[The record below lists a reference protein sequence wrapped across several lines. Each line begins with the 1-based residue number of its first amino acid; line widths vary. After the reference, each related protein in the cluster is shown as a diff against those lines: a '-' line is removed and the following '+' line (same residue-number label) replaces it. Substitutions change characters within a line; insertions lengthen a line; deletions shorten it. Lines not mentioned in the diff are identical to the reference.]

1 MRMMKRVA
9 VSILAAAMALSLMTA
24 CGGSDAPSAPET
36 PSNPGTSQGE
46 EKKDDSTGGKPEDKK
61 DDDKKDPPAESKPE
75 DKKDEEVADGSTI
88 ELNKSRTYKW
98 LLEYAYAQKVYVKIE
113 PVKSTSNG
121 SQIIICQETVRD
133 GQKSYNKITYK
144 NGKVA
149 ETLADLTQNSVLN
162 QYELYSNQKIAI
174 MRSYTMN
181 ATNPDD
187 NTVLDPEMNY
197 TVKKTTHVINAV
209 PYYTEAI
216 TMEDKDTK
224 RTATQLFCYDNTGSL
239 VYLVSSPDTAD
250 EQIVHVQCSKS
261 IPDSAILSIP
271 NGWSVYTV
279 TYGASYNDKTVK
291 DQNGHELTDEEKEAL
306 EKKIGGTI

>member
-1 MRMMKRVA
+1 M
-9 VSILAAAMALSLMTA
+9 
-24 CGGSDAPSAPET
+24 
-36 PSNPGTSQGE
+36 
-46 EKKDDSTGGKPEDKK
+46 
-61 DDDKKDPPAESKPE
+61 ES
-75 DKKDEEVADGSTI
+75 VADG
-88 ELNKSRTYKW
+88 R
-98 LLEYAYAQKVYVKIE
+98 
-113 PVKSTSNG
+113 
-121 SQIIICQETVRD
+121 
-133 GQKSYNKITYK
+133 KSYTKVTYK
-144 NGKVA
+144 NGKAA
-149 ETLADLTQNSVLN
+149 ETLVDLSQNNVVN

-174 MRSYTMN
+174 MKSHSVTV
-181 ATNPDD
+181 TNPDD
-187 NTVLDPEMNY
+187 NTVLDPETNY
-197 TVKKTTHVINAV
+197 TVKKTTRVINAV

-224 RTATQLFCYDNTGSL
+224 RTETQMFCYDNTGSL

-250 EQIVHVQCSKS
+250 EQIVHIQCSKS

>member
-9 VSILAAAMALSLMTA
+9 VSILAAAMALSLLTA
-24 CGGSDAPSAPET
+24 CGGGDAPSAPET

-46 EKKDDSTGGKPEDKK
+46 EKKDDSTDSKPE
-61 DDDKKDPPAESKPE
+61 DKKDPPAESKPE

-88 ELNKSRTYKW
+88 EFNKSRTYKW
-98 LLEYAYAQKVYVKIE
+98 VQEYGSAKKVYIKVE
-113 PVKSTSNG
+113 PVKPA
-121 SQIIICQETVRD
+121 SQVIVCTESVAD
-133 GQKSYNKITYK
+133 GRKSYTKVTYK
-144 NGKVA
+144 NGKAA
-149 ETLADLTQNSVLN
+149 ETLVDLSQNNVVN

-174 MRSYTMN
+174 MKSHPVTV
-181 ATNPDD
+181 TNPDD
-187 NTVLDPEMNY
+187 NTVLDPETTY
-197 TVKKTTHVINAV
+197 TVKKTTRVINAI

-216 TMEDKDTK
+216 TMEDKDAK
-224 RTATQLFCYDNTGSL
+224 RTETQMFCYDSTGSL

-250 EQIVHVQCSKS
+250 EQIVHIQCSKS

>member
-9 VSILAAAMALSLMTA
+9 VSILAAAMALSLLTA
-24 CGGSDAPSAPET
+24 CGGGDAPSAPET

-46 EKKDDSTGGKPEDKK
+46 EKKDDE
-61 DDDKKDPPAESKPE
+61 KKDPPAESKPE

-98 LLEYAYAQKVYVKIE
+98 ALEYGSAQKVYIKVE
-113 PVKSTSNG
+113 PVKPA
-121 SQIIICQETVRD
+121 SQDVVCTESVTDRK
-133 GQKSYNKITYK
+133 KSYTKVTYK

-149 ETLADLTQNSVLN
+149 ETLADLTQNNVLN

-174 MRSYTMN
+174 MRSYSMTV
-181 ATNPDD
+181 TNPDK
-187 NTVLDPEMNY
+187 NTVFDPEMNY

-209 PYYTEAI
+209 RYYAEAI
-216 TMEDKDTK
+216 TMEDK
-224 RTATQLFCYDNTGSL
+224 RTETQMFCYDNTGSL

-250 EQIVHVQCSKS
+250 EQILHIQCSKS

-279 TYGASYNDKTVK
+279 TYGADYSVTVK
-291 DQNGHELTDEEKEAL
+291 DQRS
-306 EKKIGGTI
+306 

>member
-24 CGGSDAPSAPET
+24 CGGGDAPSAPET

-61 DDDKKDPPAESKPE
+61 DDEKKDPPAESKPE

-88 ELNKSRTYKW
+88 EFNKSRTYKW
-98 LLEYAYAQKVYVKIE
+98 ALEYRSAQKVYIKVE
-113 PVKSTSNG
+113 PVKPA
-121 SQIIICQETVRD
+121 SQDVVCMESVAD
-133 GQKSYNKITYK
+133 GRKSYTKVTYK
-144 NGKVA
+144 NGKAA
-149 ETLADLTQNSVLN
+149 ETLVDLSQNNVVN

-174 MRSYTMN
+174 MKSHSVTV
-181 ATNPDD
+181 TNPDD
-187 NTVLDPEMNY
+187 NTVLDPETNY
-197 TVKKTTHVINAV
+197 TVKKTTRVINAV

-224 RTATQLFCYDNTGSL
+224 RTETQMFCYDNTGSL

-250 EQIVHVQCSKS
+250 EQILHIQCSKS

>member
-24 CGGSDAPSAPET
+24 CGGSDAPSTPET

-46 EKKDDSTGGKPEDKK
+46 EKKDDSTGSKPEDKK
-61 DDDKKDPPAESKPE
+61 DDEKKDPPAESKPE

-88 ELNKSRTYKW
+88 EFNKSRTYKW
-98 LLEYAYAQKVYVKIE
+98 ALEYASAQKAYMKIE
-113 PVKSTSNG
+113 PVKSASNG

-133 GQKSYNKITYK
+133 GQKSYTKVTYK

-149 ETLADLTQNSVLN
+149 EALADLSQNNVVN

-174 MRSYTMN
+174 MRSYSMTV
-181 ATNPDD
+181 TNPDE
-187 NTVLDPEMNY
+187 NTVFDPEMNY
-197 TVKKTTHVINAV
+197 TVKKTTRVIHAV

-216 TMEDKDTK
+216 TMEDKDAKQTE
-224 RTATQLFCYDNTGSL
+224 TQMFCYDNTGSL
-239 VYLVSSPDTAD
+239 VYLVVSPDTAD
-250 EQIVHVQCSKS
+250 EQIVRIQCSKS

-279 TYGASYNDKTVK
+279 TYSAGHSVTVK
-291 DQNGHELTDEEKEAL
+291 DQSGHELTDEEKEAL
-306 EKKIGGTI
+306 AKKIGGTI

>member
-1 MRMMKRVA
+1 MRMIKRVA

-24 CGGSDAPSAPET
+24 CGGGDAPSAPET

-46 EKKDDSTGGKPEDKK
+46 EKKDDSTDSKPE
-61 DDDKKDPPAESKPE
+61 DKKDPPAESKPE

-88 ELNKSRTYKW
+88 EFNKSRTYKW
-98 LLEYAYAQKVYVKIE
+98 VQEYGSAKKVYIKVE
-113 PVKSTSNG
+113 PVKPA
-121 SQIIICQETVRD
+121 SQVIVCTESVAD
-133 GQKSYNKITYK
+133 GRKSYTKVTYK
-144 NGKVA
+144 DGKAA
-149 ETLADLTQNSVLN
+149 ETLVDLSQNNVVN

-174 MRSYTMN
+174 MKSHPVTV
-181 ATNPDD
+181 TNPDD
-187 NTVLDPEMNY
+187 NTVLDPETTY
-197 TVKKTTHVINAV
+197 TVKKTTRVINAI

-216 TMEDKDTK
+216 TMEDKDAK
-224 RTATQLFCYDNTGSL
+224 RTETQMFCYDSTGSL

-250 EQIVHVQCSKS
+250 EQIVHIQCSKS

>member
-9 VSILAAAMALSLMTA
+9 VSILAAAMALSLLTA
-24 CGGSDAPSAPET
+24 CGGGDAPSAPET

-46 EKKDDSTGGKPEDKK
+46 EKK

-88 ELNKSRTYKW
+88 EFNKSRTYKW
-98 LLEYAYAQKVYVKIE
+98 VQEYGSAKKVYIKVE
-113 PVKSTSNG
+113 PVKPA
-121 SQIIICQETVRD
+121 SQVIVCTESVAD
-133 GQKSYNKITYK
+133 GRKSYTKVTYK
-144 NGKVA
+144 DGKAA
-149 ETLADLTQNSVLN
+149 ETLVDLSQNNVVN

-174 MRSYTMN
+174 MKSHPVTV
-181 ATNPDD
+181 TNPDD
-187 NTVLDPEMNY
+187 NTVLDPETTY
-197 TVKKTTHVINAV
+197 TVKKTTRVINAI

-216 TMEDKDTK
+216 TMEDKDAK
-224 RTATQLFCYDNTGSL
+224 RTETQMFCYDSTGSL

-250 EQIVHVQCSKS
+250 EQIVHIQCSKS

>member
-9 VSILAAAMALSLMTA
+9 VSILAAAMALSLLTA
-24 CGGSDAPSAPET
+24 CGGSGAPSTPET

-46 EKKDDSTGGKPEDKK
+46 DKK
-61 DDDKKDPPAESKPE
+61 DDEKKDPPAESKPE

-98 LLEYAYAQKVYVKIE
+98 ALEYAYAQKVYIKIE
-113 PVKSTSNG
+113 PVKPA
-121 SQIIICQETVRD
+121 SQDVVCRESVTD
-133 GQKSYNKITYK
+133 GKKSYTKVTHK
-144 NGKVA
+144 NGEV
-149 ETLADLTQNSVLN
+149 EENLTDLTQNNVWK
-162 QYELYSNQKIAI
+162 QYKLYSNQKIAI
-174 MRSYTMN
+174 MKSNTYTMN

-187 NTVLDPEMNY
+187 NTVLDPETNY

-224 RTATQLFCYDNTGSL
+224 QTETQLFCYDRTGSL
-239 VYLVSSPDTAD
+239 VYLVASPDTAD
-250 EQIVHVQCSKS
+250 EQIVRIQCSKS
-261 IPDSAILSIP
+261 IPNSAILSIP

-279 TYGASYNDKTVK
+279 TYSADYSDMTVK
-291 DQNGHELTDEEKEAL
+291 DQSGHELTDEEMAAL
-306 EKKIGGTI
+306 ARKIGGTIW

>member
-9 VSILAAAMALSLMTA
+9 VSILAAAMALSLLTA
-24 CGGSDAPSAPET
+24 CGGGDAPSAPET

-46 EKKDDSTGGKPEDKK
+46 EKKDDSTDSKPE
-61 DDDKKDPPAESKPE
+61 DKKDPPAESKPE

-88 ELNKSRTYKW
+88 EFNKSRTYKW
-98 LLEYAYAQKVYVKIE
+98 VQEYGSAKKVYIKVE
-113 PVKSTSNG
+113 PVKPA
-121 SQIIICQETVRD
+121 SQVIVCTESVAD
-133 GQKSYNKITYK
+133 GRKSYTKVTYK
-144 NGKVA
+144 DGKAA
-149 ETLADLTQNSVLN
+149 ETLVDLSQNNVVN

-174 MRSYTMN
+174 MKSHPVTV
-181 ATNPDD
+181 TNPDD
-187 NTVLDPEMNY
+187 NTVLDPETTY
-197 TVKKTTHVINAV
+197 TVKKTTRVINAI

-216 TMEDKDTK
+216 TMEDKDAK
-224 RTATQLFCYDNTGSL
+224 RTETQMFCYDSTGSL

-250 EQIVHVQCSKS
+250 EQIVHIQCSKS

>member
-24 CGGSDAPSAPET
+24 CGGGDAPSAPET

-61 DDDKKDPPAESKPE
+61 DDEKKDPPAESKPE

-88 ELNKSRTYKW
+88 EFNKSRTYKW
-98 LLEYAYAQKVYVKIE
+98 ALEYRSAQKVYIKVE
-113 PVKSTSNG
+113 PVKPA
-121 SQIIICQETVRD
+121 SQDVVCMESVAD
-133 GQKSYNKITYK
+133 GRKSYTKVTYK
-144 NGKVA
+144 NGKAA
-149 ETLADLTQNSVLN
+149 ETLVELSQNNVVN

-174 MRSYTMN
+174 MKSHPVTV
-181 ATNPDD
+181 TNPDD
-187 NTVLDPEMNY
+187 NTVLDPETNY
-197 TVKKTTHVINAV
+197 TVKKTTRVINAV

-216 TMEDKDTK
+216 TMEDKDAK
-224 RTATQLFCYDNTGSL
+224 RTETQMFCYDNTGSL

-250 EQIVHVQCSKS
+250 EQIVHIQCSKS

>member
-24 CGGSDAPSAPET
+24 CGGGDAPSAPET

-46 EKKDDSTGGKPEDKK
+46 EKKDDSTDSKPE
-61 DDDKKDPPAESKPE
+61 DKKDPPAESKPE
-75 DKKDEEVADGSTI
+75 EKKDEEVADGSTI
-88 ELNKSRTYKW
+88 EFNKSRTYKW
-98 LLEYAYAQKVYVKIE
+98 ALEYAYAQKVYVKIE
-113 PVKSTSNG
+113 PVKSASNG

-133 GQKSYNKITYK
+133 GQKSYSKITYK

-149 ETLADLTQNSVLN
+149 ETLADLTQNNVLN

-187 NTVLDPEMNY
+187 NTVLDPETNY
-197 TVKKTTHVINAV
+197 TVKKTTHVINAI

-224 RTATQLFCYDNTGSL
+224 RTETQMFCYDNTGSL

-279 TYGASYNDKTVK
+279 TYSAGHSMTVK
-291 DQNGHELTDEEKEAL
+291 DQSGHELTDEEVEAL
-306 EKKIGGTI
+306 AKKIGGTI

>member
-1 MRMMKRVA
+1 MRMMKRVV

-24 CGGSDAPSAPET
+24 CGGGDAPSAPET

-46 EKKDDSTGGKPEDKK
+46 EKK

-88 ELNKSRTYKW
+88 EFNKSRTYKW
-98 LLEYAYAQKVYVKIE
+98 VQEYGSAKKVYIKVE
-113 PVKSTSNG
+113 PVKPA
-121 SQIIICQETVRD
+121 SQVIVCTESVAD
-133 GQKSYNKITYK
+133 GRKSYTKVTYK
-144 NGKVA
+144 DGKAA
-149 ETLADLTQNSVLN
+149 ETLVDLSQNNVVN

-174 MRSYTMN
+174 MKSHPVTV
-181 ATNPDD
+181 TNPDD
-187 NTVLDPEMNY
+187 NTVLDPETTY
-197 TVKKTTHVINAV
+197 TVKKTTRVINAI

-216 TMEDKDTK
+216 TMEDKDAK
-224 RTATQLFCYDNTGSL
+224 RTETQMFCYDSTGSL

-250 EQIVHVQCSKS
+250 EQIVRIQCSKS

>member
-24 CGGSDAPSAPET
+24 CGGGDAPSAPET

-46 EKKDDSTGGKPEDKK
+46 EKK

-88 ELNKSRTYKW
+88 EFNKSRTYKW
-98 LLEYAYAQKVYVKIE
+98 VQEYGSAKKVYIKVE
-113 PVKSTSNG
+113 PVKPA
-121 SQIIICQETVRD
+121 SQVIVCTESVAD
-133 GQKSYNKITYK
+133 GRKSYTKVTYK
-144 NGKVA
+144 DGKAA
-149 ETLADLTQNSVLN
+149 ETLVDLSQNNVVN

-187 NTVLDPEMNY
+187 NTVLDPETTY
-197 TVKKTTHVINAV
+197 TVKKTTRVINAI

-216 TMEDKDTK
+216 TMEDKDAK
-224 RTATQLFCYDNTGSL
+224 RTETQMFCYDSTGSL

-250 EQIVHVQCSKS
+250 EQIVHIQCSKS

>member
-24 CGGSDAPSAPET
+24 CGGGDAPSTPET

-46 EKKDDSTGGKPEDKK
+46 EKKDDSTDSKPE
-61 DDDKKDPPAESKPE
+61 DKKDPPAESKPE

-88 ELNKSRTYKW
+88 EFNKSRTYKW
-98 LLEYAYAQKVYVKIE
+98 ALEYRSAQKVYIKAE
-113 PVKSTSNG
+113 PVKPA
-121 SQIIICQETVRD
+121 SQNVVCTESVTD
-133 GQKSYNKITYK
+133 GKKSYTKVTYK
-144 NGKVA
+144 DGKVA
-149 ETLADLTQNSVLN
+149 EALADLTQNNVLN

-187 NTVLDPEMNY
+187 NTVLDPETNY
-197 TVKKTTHVINAV
+197 TVKKTTRVINAV

-224 RTATQLFCYDNTGSL
+224 RTETQMFCYDNTGSL

-271 NGWSVYTV
+271 NDWSVYTV
-279 TYGASYNDKTVK
+279 TYSAGHSVTVK
-291 DQNGHELTDEEKEAL
+291 DQSGHELTDEEVEAL
-306 EKKIGGTI
+306 AKKIGGTI

>member
-24 CGGSDAPSAPET
+24 CGGGDAPSAPET

-61 DDDKKDPPAESKPE
+61 DDEKKDPPAESKPE

-88 ELNKSRTYKW
+88 EFNKSRTYKW
-98 LLEYAYAQKVYVKIE
+98 ALEYRSAQKVYIKVE
-113 PVKSTSNG
+113 PVKPA
-121 SQIIICQETVRD
+121 SQDVVCMESVAD
-133 GQKSYNKITYK
+133 GRKSYTKVTYK
-144 NGKVA
+144 NGKAA
-149 ETLADLTQNSVLN
+149 ETLVDLSQNNVVN

-174 MRSYTMN
+174 MKSHSVTV
-181 ATNPDD
+181 TNPDD
-187 NTVLDPEMNY
+187 NTVLNPETNY
-197 TVKKTTHVINAV
+197 TVKKTTRVINAV

-216 TMEDKDTK
+216 TMEDKDAK
-224 RTATQLFCYDNTGSL
+224 RTETQMFCYDNTGSL

-250 EQIVHVQCSKS
+250 EQIVHIQCSKS

>member
-1 MRMMKRVA
+1 MRMVKRVA

-24 CGGSDAPSAPET
+24 CGGGDAPSAPET

-46 EKKDDSTGGKPEDKK
+46 EKKDDSTDSKPE
-61 DDDKKDPPAESKPE
+61 DKKDPPAESKPE

-88 ELNKSRTYKW
+88 EFNKSRTYKW
-98 LLEYAYAQKVYVKIE
+98 VQEYGSAKKVYIKVE
-113 PVKSTSNG
+113 PVKPA
-121 SQIIICQETVRD
+121 SQVIVCTESVAD
-133 GQKSYNKITYK
+133 GRKSYTKVTYK
-144 NGKVA
+144 DGKAA
-149 ETLADLTQNSVLN
+149 ETLVDLSQNNVVN

-174 MRSYTMN
+174 MKSHPVTV
-181 ATNPDD
+181 TNPDD
-187 NTVLDPEMNY
+187 NTVLDPETTY
-197 TVKKTTHVINAV
+197 TVKKTTRVINAI

-216 TMEDKDTK
+216 TMEDKDAK
-224 RTATQLFCYDNTGSL
+224 RTETQMFCYDSTGSL

-250 EQIVHVQCSKS
+250 EQIVHIQCSKS

>member
-9 VSILAAAMALSLMTA
+9 VSILAAAMALSLLTA
-24 CGGSDAPSAPET
+24 CGGGDAPSAPET

-46 EKKDDSTGGKPEDKK
+46 EKKDDSTDSKPE
-61 DDDKKDPPAESKPE
+61 DKKDPPAESKPE
-75 DKKDEEVADGSTI
+75 EKKDEEVADGSTI
-88 ELNKSRTYKW
+88 EFNKSRTYKW
-98 LLEYAYAQKVYVKIE
+98 VQEYGSAKKVYIKVE
-113 PVKSTSNG
+113 PVKPA
-121 SQIIICQETVRD
+121 SQVIVCTESVAD
-133 GQKSYNKITYK
+133 GRKSYTKVTYK
-144 NGKVA
+144 DGKAA
-149 ETLADLTQNSVLN
+149 ETLVDLSQNNVVN

-174 MRSYTMN
+174 MKSHPVTV
-181 ATNPDD
+181 TNPDD
-187 NTVLDPEMNY
+187 NTVLDPETTY
-197 TVKKTTHVINAV
+197 TVKKTTRVINAI

-216 TMEDKDTK
+216 TMEDKDAK
-224 RTATQLFCYDNTGSL
+224 RTETQMFCYDSTGSL

-250 EQIVHVQCSKS
+250 EQIVHIQCSKS

>member
-24 CGGSDAPSAPET
+24 CGGGDAPSAPET

-46 EKKDDSTGGKPEDKK
+46 EKKDDSTD
-61 DDDKKDPPAESKPE
+61 SKPE

-88 ELNKSRTYKW
+88 EFNKSRTYKW
-98 LLEYAYAQKVYVKIE
+98 ALEYAYAQKVYVKIE
-113 PVKSTSNG
+113 PVKSASNG

-133 GQKSYNKITYK
+133 GQKSYSKITYK

-149 ETLADLTQNSVLN
+149 ETLADLTQNNVLN

-187 NTVLDPEMNY
+187 NTVLDPETNY
-197 TVKKTTHVINAV
+197 TVKKTTHVINAI

-224 RTATQLFCYDNTGSL
+224 RTETQMFCYDNTGSL

-250 EQIVHVQCSKS
+250 EQIVRIQCSKS

-279 TYGASYNDKTVK
+279 TYSAGHSMTVK
-291 DQNGHELTDEEKEAL
+291 DQSGHELTDEEVEAL
-306 EKKIGGTI
+306 AKKIGGTI